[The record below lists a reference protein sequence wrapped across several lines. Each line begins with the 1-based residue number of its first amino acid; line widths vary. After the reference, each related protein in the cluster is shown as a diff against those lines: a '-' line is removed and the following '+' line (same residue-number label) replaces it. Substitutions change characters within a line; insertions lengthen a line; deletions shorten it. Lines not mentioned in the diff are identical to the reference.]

1 MLYTVYDWKID
12 VFGFGEK
19 NAENNFVLISA
30 KFFLEVFLEQTES
43 FFYLVRLAKSRL
55 LQSSIPTHFFLLKWS
70 SRISNWLWVC
80 QVGRINQKDM
90 VEISLFPSVQEQY
103 RFYTHI

>member
-1 MLYTVYDWKID
+1 MYIVMLYTVYDWKID

-43 FFYLVRLAKSRL
+43 FFTS
-55 LQSSIPTHFFLLKWS
+55 F
-70 SRISNWLWVC
+70 
-80 QVGRINQKDM
+80 D
-90 VEISLFPSVQEQY
+90 
-103 RFYTHI
+103 